1 MIIIGDKTLEGMAI
15 AVQQTMHGAKRPALE
30 LHITGSNYAELAGLF
45 VDGASFSVQYD
56 GTVYN
61 QSDYCLAGP
70 ITDNRDGTFTVV
82 MAGRTLLELVQAEK
96 DQLMLELLTERGAI
110 I

>member
-30 LHITGSNYAELAGLF
+30 LHITGSSYAELAELF
-45 VDGASFSVQYD
+45 VDNASFSLRHGGEDYD
-56 GTVYN
+56 

-70 ITDNRDGTFTVV
+70 ITDNRDGTVTVV
-82 MAGRTLLELVQAEK
+82 MGKKTELEELREYYTRTQAV
-96 DQLMLELLTERGAI
+96 LPGGNA
-110 I
+110 